1 VIGLHRARSAAALT
15 CALFAC
21 SLGFGAQPADAA
33 TLNGIRVDAAP
44 GRSPRVILAFT
55 NGVPLFKIFGNGTT
69 DVSVILQS
77 STRGVNAPASM
88 IGRDALKSISVDNFG
103 DSLNVTFH
111 ESGPVNLT
119 VGPGPGQTLIATIA
133 SAGGELNALAAP
145 AVVPTAA
152 PLLPPPPSGSEVS
165 EVVPLKYADVS
176 EVVGLLVAGQQIP
189 SNDSFT
195 PQEQNF
201 GSAGITGGNTFGGGQ
216 IGGQIGGLNSG
227 TQALNQVQNFGGG
240 GGGGGTA
247 LGQQINE
254 NIGVD
259 RRLNSIILTGTPD
272 IISRLK
278 AKIALIDVPLASVE
292 LETQIVELT
301 DTAAKDIGIDFA
313 PAGGGLIASGSYVIK
328 SLNTGQ
334 GTFPNLQA
342 AVYAQIQKGQGRTIA
357 RPRITALDGTSA
369 QIITGNQI
377 PIINTVTLSG
387 VSGSTQQVQYIS
399 VGVSL
404 QIQPRV
410 NADGFVTS
418 HIFSQVSSVTGYQQG
433 NPTLSQ
439 REASTSAT
447 VRDGDSFVI
456 GGLLQQNELST
467 VSKLPGFGDLPLIG
481 GLFHVRH
488 DSSTNTNLY
497 IIVTPHVVKNGSNP
511 PPARPLPS
519 PLPPLPS
526 IKKSR

>member
-1 VIGLHRARSAAALT
+1 M
-15 CALFAC
+15 
-21 SLGFGAQPADAA
+21 P
-33 TLNGIRVDAAP
+33 N
-44 GRSPRVILAFT
+44 
-55 NGVPLFKIFGNGTT
+55 FKIFGNGTT
-69 DVSVILQS
+69 DVTVILQS
-77 STRGVNAPASM
+77 STRGVNAPAAVV
-88 IGRDALKSISVDNFG
+88 GRDTLKSISVDSFG

-111 ESGPVNLT
+111 EAAPVNVT
-119 VGPGPGQTLIATIA
+119 VGPGPGQTLIATLA
-133 SAGGELNALAAP
+133 AAAADVNALAAP
-145 AVVPTAA
+145 AAALAPPT
-152 PLLPPPPSGSEVS
+152 PPPAATPAPSGSDIT

-176 EVVGLLVAGQQIP
+176 EVVGLLVSGQQIP

-195 PQEQNF
+195 PQEQQF
-201 GSAGITGGNTFGGGQ
+201 GSAGITGGGGIGNNQ
-216 IGGQIGGLNSG
+216 IGGQIGGLNAG
-227 TQALNQVQNFGGG
+227 AQGIGNVQNLGA
-240 GGGGGTA
+240 GGGGTA

-259 RRLNSIILTGTPD
+259 RRLNAIILTGSSD
-272 IISRLK
+272 IIERLK
-278 AKIALIDVPLASVE
+278 AKIAKIDVPLASVE

-301 DTAAKDIGIDFA
+301 DTAAKDVGIDFA
-313 PAGGGLIASGSYVIK
+313 PGGAGQVANASYAIK
-328 SLNTGQ
+328 NLTTGQ
-334 GTFPNLQA
+334 GTIGNLAA

-404 QIQPRV
+404 QIQPRI
-410 NADGFVTS
+410 NSDGFVTS
-418 HIFSQVSSVTGYQQG
+418 HIFSQVSSVTGYSQG

-467 VSKLPGFGDLPLIG
+467 VSKLPGFGDIPLIG

-488 DSSTNTNLY
+488 DSSNNTNLY
-497 IIVTPHVVKNGSNP
+497 IIVTPHVVKNGANP

-526 IKKSR
+526 IKREN

>member
-1 VIGLHRARSAAALT
+1 VRSTAALT

-21 SLGFGAQPADAA
+21 SLAFTAEPADAA
-33 TLNGIRVDAAP
+33 TLNGIRVDASA
-44 GRSPRVILAFT
+44 GRNPRVILAFT
-55 NGVPLFKIFGNGTT
+55 NGVPNFKIFGNGTT

-77 STRGVNAPASM
+77 STRGVNAPASL
-88 IGRDALKSISVDNFG
+88 IGRDPLKSISVDNFG

-111 ESGPVNLT
+111 ESAPANAT
-119 VGPGPGQTLIATIA
+119 VGPGPGQTLIVTIA
-133 SAGGELNALAAP
+133 SAGPDLNALAAP
-145 AVVPTAA
+145 AVIPTA
-152 PLLPPPPSGSEVS
+152 PPTPPAVPSGSEIT

-176 EVVGLLVAGQQIP
+176 EVIGLLVAGQQIP

-195 PQEQNF
+195 PQEQSF
-201 GSAGITGGNTFGGGQ
+201 GSAGITGGNTFGGSQ
-216 IGGQIGGLNSG
+216 IGGQIGGLNG
-227 TQALNQVQNFGGG
+227 GAQALNQVQNLGGV
-240 GGGGGTA
+240 GGGTA

-259 RRLNSIILTGTPD
+259 RRLNAIILTGTPD
-272 IISRLK
+272 IVERLK
-278 AKIALIDVPLASVE
+278 AKIAKIDVPLASVE

-313 PAGGGLIASGSYVIK
+313 PSGNGEVASATYAIK
-328 SLNTGQ
+328 NLTTGQ
-334 GTFPNLQA
+334 GSVGTLSA

-404 QIQPRV
+404 QIQPRI
-410 NADGFVTS
+410 NSDGFVTS

-456 GGLLQQNELST
+456 GGLLQQNEISN
-467 VSKLPGFGDLPLIG
+467 VSKLPGFGDIPLIG

-488 DSSTNTNLY
+488 DSSQNTNLY

-519 PLPPLPS
+519 PLPPLPP
-526 IKKSR
+526 IKKDN

>member
-1 VIGLHRARSAAALT
+1 VRSAAART
-15 CALFAC
+15 CAVFAC
-21 SLGFGAQPADAA
+21 SLAFAAQPADAA
-33 TLNGIRVDAAP
+33 TLNGIRVDAPA

-55 NGVPLFKIFGNGTT
+55 NGVPNFKIFGNGTT

-77 STRGVNAPASM
+77 STRGVNAPAN
-88 IGRDALKSISVDNFG
+88 IVGRDPLKSISVDNFG

-111 ESGPVNLT
+111 ESGPANVT

-133 SAGGELNALAAP
+133 SAGGEPNALAAL
-145 AVVPTAA
+145 AVTPTV
-152 PLLPPPPSGSEVS
+152 PPPVATPAPSGSEIT

-195 PQEQNF
+195 PQEQQF

-216 IGGQIGGLNSG
+216 IGGQIGGLNGG
-227 TQALNQVQNFGGG
+227 TQALNQVQNFA
-240 GGGGGTA
+240 GGGGTS

-259 RRLNSIILTGTPD
+259 RRLNAIILTGSPD
-272 IISRLK
+272 LVERFK
-278 AKIALIDVPLASVE
+278 AKIAKIDVPLASVE

-313 PAGGGLIASGSYVIK
+313 PGGGGQIANASYAIK
-328 SLNTGQ
+328 NLTTGQ
-334 GTFPNLQA
+334 GTVGNLAA

-387 VSGSTQQVQYIS
+387 VSGTTSQVQYIS

-404 QIQPRV
+404 QIQPRI
-410 NADGFVTS
+410 NSDGFVTS

-467 VSKLPGFGDLPLIG
+467 VSKLPGIGDIPLLG

-519 PLPPLPS
+519 PLPPLPP
-526 IKKSR
+526 IKKN

>member
-1 VIGLHRARSAAALT
+1 MIGLHRARSAAALT
-15 CALFAC
+15 CALFAS
-21 SLGFGAQPADAA
+21 SLGFGAQPAEAA

-88 IGRDALKSISVDNFG
+88 IGRDPLKSISVDNFG

-111 ESGPVNLT
+111 ESGPANVT

-133 SAGGELNALAAP
+133 SAGPDLNALAP
-145 AVVPTAA
+145 AVVPTPA
-152 PLLPPPPSGSEVS
+152 PTPPLVPSASEIT

-216 IGGQIGGLNSG
+216 IGGQIGGLSGG

-240 GGGGGTA
+240 LGGGTA

-259 RRLNSIILTGTPD
+259 RRLNAIILTGTPD
-272 IISRLK
+272 VVERFK
-278 AKIALIDVPLASVE
+278 TKIAKIDVPLASVE

-313 PAGGGLIASGSYVIK
+313 PAGNGEVASTSYTIK
-328 SLNTGQ
+328 NLTTGQ
-334 GTFPNLQA
+334 GQVGSLA
-342 AVYAQIQKGQGRTIA
+342 ANVYAQIQKGQGRTIA

-404 QIQPRV
+404 QIQPRI
-410 NADGFVTS
+410 NSDGFVTS

-467 VSKLPGFGDLPLIG
+467 VAKLPGIGDIPLIG

-488 DSSTNTNLY
+488 DSSANTNLY
-497 IIVTPHVVKNGSNP
+497 IIVTPHIVKNGANP

-519 PLPPLPS
+519 PLPPLPP
-526 IKKSR
+526 IKKN

>member
-1 VIGLHRARSAAALT
+1 MFAVVAALDT
-15 CALFAC
+15 R
-21 SLGFGAQPADAA
+21 PAGAA
-33 TLNGIRVDAAP
+33 TLNGINVNASGRAP
-44 GRSPRVILAFT
+44 RIILAFT
-55 NGVPLFKIFGNGTT
+55 NGVPPYKIFGNGTT
-69 DVSVILQS
+69 DVTLILSS
-77 STRGVNAPASM
+77 STRGVNAPATV
-88 IGRDALKSISVDNFG
+88 IGRDPLKSISVDAFG

-111 ESGPVNLT
+111 ESAPSNIS
-119 VGPGPGQTLIATIA
+119 VGPGPGQTLLVTIA
-133 SAGGELNALAAP
+133 PSGGELNALAAP
-145 AVVPTAA
+145 APIASAPQPLGAPTPA
-152 PLLPPPPSGSEVS
+152 PPGSDLI

-176 EVVGLLVAGQQIP
+176 EVVGLLVSGQQIP

-195 PQEQNF
+195 PQEQQF
-201 GSAGITGGNTFGGGQ
+201 GSAGISGGNAIGGGIGGGGIGGGQ
-216 IGGQIGGLNSG
+216 VGGLNAG
-227 TQALNQVQNFGGG
+227 QGFNAVQNL

-259 RRLNSIILTGTPD
+259 RRLNAIILTGTAD
-272 IISRLK
+272 TIARLK
-278 AKIALIDVPLASVE
+278 ARIAKIDIPLASVE

-301 DTAAKDIGIDFA
+301 DTAAKDLGIDFA
-313 PAGGGLIASGSYVIK
+313 AGGGGQIAAITYDIK
-328 SLNTGQ
+328 NLTTGQ
-334 GTFPNLQA
+334 GEIKNLGA

-410 NADGFVTS
+410 NTDGFVTS

-456 GGLLQQNELST
+456 GGLLQQNDLSN
-467 VSKLPGFGDLPLIG
+467 VAKLPGFGDLPIIG

-488 DSSTNTNLY
+488 DTSTNTNLY
-497 IIVTPHVVKNGSNP
+497 IIVTPHILKNGVNP

-526 IKKSR
+526 LKNNN

>member
-1 VIGLHRARSAAALT
+1 MRPRQVRSAAALT
-15 CALFAC
+15 WAVFAC
-21 SLGFGAQPADAA
+21 SLAFTAKPADAA
-33 TLNGIRVDAAP
+33 TLNGIRVDAAA
-44 GRSPRVILAFT
+44 GRNPRVILAFT
-55 NGVPLFKIFGNGTT
+55 NGVPNFKVFGNGTT

-77 STRGVNAPASM
+77 STRGVNAPAAM
-88 IGRDALKSISVDNFG
+88 IGHDPLKSISVDNFG

-111 ESGPVNLT
+111 ESVAANVT
-119 VGPGPGQTLIATIA
+119 VVPGPGQTLIATIA
-133 SAGGELNALAAP
+133 SAAGDLNALAAP
-145 AVVPTAA
+145 AVAPTMPPPAT
-152 PLLPPPPSGSEVS
+152 PPPSGNEVT

-176 EVVGLLVAGQQIP
+176 EVVGLLVAGQQIA

-195 PQEQNF
+195 PQEQQF
-201 GSAGITGGNTFGGGQ
+201 GSAGITGGNTFGGTSQ
-216 IGGQIGGLNSG
+216 IGGQIGGLNG
-227 TQALNQVQNFGGG
+227 GVQALNQVQNL
-240 GGGGGTA
+240 GGTGTG

-259 RRLNSIILTGTPD
+259 RRLNAIILSGLPD
-272 IISRLK
+272 VVQRLK
-278 AKIALIDVPLASVE
+278 AKIAMIDVPLASVE

-301 DTAAKDIGIDFA
+301 DTAAKDVGIDFA
-313 PAGGGLIASGSYVIK
+313 PSGNGEVASATYSIK
-328 SLNTGQ
+328 NLTTGQ
-334 GTFPNLQA
+334 GTVANLAA

-387 VSGSTQQVQYIS
+387 VSGTTSQVQYIS

-404 QIQPRV
+404 QIQPRI
-410 NADGFVTS
+410 NSDGFVTS

-456 GGLLQQNELST
+456 GGLLQQNEISN
-467 VSKLPGFGDLPLIG
+467 VSKLPGFGDIPVIG

-488 DSSTNTNLY
+488 DSSENTNLY

-519 PLPPLPS
+519 PLPPLPP
-526 IKKSR
+526 IKKSQ